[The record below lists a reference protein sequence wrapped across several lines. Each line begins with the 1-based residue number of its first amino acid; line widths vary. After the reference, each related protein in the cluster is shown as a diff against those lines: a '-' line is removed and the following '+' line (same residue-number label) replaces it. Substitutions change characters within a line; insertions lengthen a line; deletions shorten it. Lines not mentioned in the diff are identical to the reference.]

1 MRVCLMH
8 RADDGMSGGNAG
20 QRPTAPMGGGFT
32 PTRGRALSLVQMVR
46 AETQ

>member
-1 MRVCLMH
+1 MQASLMQ
-8 RADDGMSGGNAG
+8 DNPSGGNAG
-20 QRPTAPMGGGFT
+20 QRPTAPTGGRFS